1 MGILKM
7 NNKHK
12 VCKDEK
18 MSLHEQYEGGFYEL
32 SELSFYPPSDNR
44 FYTSG
49 IEDID
54 GGDNFVEYAE
64 YFWETYE
71 NHLFD

>member
-7 NNKHK
+7 DDNCKNRKVNKT
-12 VCKDEK
+12 
-18 MSLHEQYEGGFYEL
+18 SLSEQCEGGFYEL
-32 SELSFYPPSDNR
+32 NELLFYPPSDDR
-44 FYTSG
+44 LYTSV

-54 GGDNFVEYAE
+54 GGDNFAEYAE

-71 NHLFD
+71 DCLFD